1 MSSETDQPTPAEQE
15 RRAVE
20 HLSYAQRA
28 LLEQF
33 PDAAKLQFTATED
46 GKFVVVA
53 GLLDSDG
60 QVLTDAPGTVMVLSD
75 AVVGEDGETR
85 DVTVFVEDLLP
96 RALLIYPYPIS
107 AIPGVVLEDGQQGL
121 YSLDLTDR

>member
-33 PDAAKLQFTATED
+33 PEAAKLQFTATED

-53 GLLDSDG
+53 DLLDSDG
-60 QVLTDAPGTVMVLSD
+60 QVLTEAPGTVMALSD

-107 AIPGVVLEDGQQGL
+107 AIPGVVLEDGKQGL
-121 YSLDLTDR
+121 YSLELTDR

>member
-1 MSSETDQPTPAEQE
+1 
-15 RRAVE
+15 
-20 HLSYAQRA
+20 
-28 LLEQF
+28 
-33 PDAAKLQFTATED
+33 
-46 GKFVVVA
+46 
-53 GLLDSDG
+53 
-60 QVLTDAPGTVMVLSD
+60 MVLSD

>member
-53 GLLDSDG
+53 DLLDSDG
-60 QVLTDAPGTVMVLSD
+60 QVLADAPGTVMVLSD